1 MNGVIEK
8 AIVYEIDIGGY
19 WHELSVAALLSS
31 SVTTNA
37 ERRSQSFLVRLRQL
51 TVY

>member
-19 WHELSVAALLSS
+19 WQELSVAALLSS
-31 SVTTNA
+31 VSTNA

-51 TVY
+51 PVC